1 MAPDLPCA
9 TFARAAGS
17 RAEWPGTRR
26 PSSLEPPSP
35 PPVPPDRRPDHD
47 GFDFEPTD
55 FEDARRVLDEES
67 ITQFDVAAPPDS
79 PHWKR
84 LRRTTVASD
93 RALTGQGIDWLLAL
107 PEGLRPHALG
117 RRFPRIVNGLAEIW
131 DDPDIVQVALERLL
145 NDGRKG
151 RAGFPADVHAE
162 LVALRDWVQP
172 F

>member
-1 MAPDLPCA
+1 MD
-9 TFARAAGS
+9 
-17 RAEWPGTRR
+17 
-26 PSSLEPPSP
+26 PPRP
-35 PPVPPDRRPDHD
+35 PPAPPRPEDE

-67 ITQFDVAAPPDS
+67 ITQFDVAAPTDS

-84 LRRTTVASD
+84 LRRATVPSD
-93 RALTGQGIDWLLAL
+93 RALTGKGIDWLLAL
-107 PEGLRPHALG
+107 PAGLRPHTLG
-117 RRFPRIVNGLAEIW
+117 ARFPRIVNALAEIW
-131 DDPDIVQVALERLL
+131 EDPDRVQAALERLL

-162 LVALRDWVQP
+162 LVALRNWVQP